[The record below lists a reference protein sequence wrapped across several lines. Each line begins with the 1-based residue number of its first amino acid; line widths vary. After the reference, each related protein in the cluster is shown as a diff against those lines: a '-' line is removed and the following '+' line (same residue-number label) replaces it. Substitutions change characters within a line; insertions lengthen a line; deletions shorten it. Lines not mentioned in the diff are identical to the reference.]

1 MTDDKF
7 LAAFEACRLAR
18 KDWTHDAH
26 VRMAW
31 LYATRLPSGGAALA
45 RVRSGIQ
52 RLNAAFTRRQQ
63 ILCRTP
69 GVKPKEMPTV
79 TGYHETIT
87 TAFVALIASRL
98 EPGEDFDGF
107 RARNPDLFDRKLS
120 ALLRHYT
127 PTQLFSERAKSEF
140 VEPNLQPLPTSG
152 ECPESEVR

>member
-7 LAAFEACRLAR
+7 LEVFEACRLAR
-18 KDWTHDAH
+18 KDWTHEAH

-31 LYATRLPSGGAALA
+31 LYATRTSGDGEVFA

-69 GVKPKEMPTV
+69 GVKSSKEMPTV

-87 TAFVALIASRL
+87 TAFVALIAARL
-98 EPGEDFDGF
+98 EPGEDFDAF
-107 RARNPDLFDRKLS
+107 RERNPDLFDRKLS
-120 ALLRHYT
+120 ALLRYYT
-127 PTQLFSERAKSEF
+127 PKQLFSEQAKLEF
-140 VEPNLQPLPTSG
+140 VEPNLQPLPAKPQATLSA
-152 ECPESEVR
+152 